1 VLRERGRAEPH
12 RVRPE
17 VIRYLGWPG
26 QAISYKL
33 GERGWLAARE
43 QATRQP
49 GFDLKRWHTAA
60 LSLGPIG
67 LGGLTE
73 ALASIG
79 QSPDA
84 QGMSRSSWQVAVCQ
98 LILSVA

>member
-1 VLRERGRAEPH
+1 VAGR
-12 RVRPE
+12 
-17 VIRYLGWPG
+17 
-26 QAISYKL
+26 
-33 GERGWLAARE
+33 
-43 QATRQP
+43 
-49 GFDLKRWHTAA
+49 AA

-84 QGMSRSSWQVAVCQ
+84 KGMSGSSWQVAVCQ
-98 LILSVA
+98 LILSVAWKLVWRLLSIRV